1 MLKRSGYALVLGVL
15 AAGIVLA
22 MGREAP
28 ENGAAALFDQS
39 YDPSREVTFEGR
51 VLKVDPAPCASL
63 PISNLHLHMLLP
75 EGPAEINLGP
85 CWYVQGQPLQF
96 KKGDLVSGIG
106 SDMETKAQVARVI
119 VARKIRR
126 GKEILR
132 LRDSTGKP
140 LWRQKPH

>member
-1 MLKRSGYALVLGVL
+1 MLKRYGYALILGVF
-15 AAGIVLA
+15 AAGAVLA

-28 ENGAAALFDQS
+28 ENGAAAIFDQS
-39 YDPSREVTFEGR
+39 YDPAREVTFEGR

-85 CWYVQGQPLQF
+85 CWYVQDQPLQF

-106 SDMETKAQVARVI
+106 SEMEPKANVPRVI
-119 VARKIRR
+119 VAREVRR
-126 GKEILR
+126 GKEVLR
-132 LRDSTGKP
+132 LRDPGGKP
-140 LWRQKPH
+140 QWRQK